1 MVDNITIDPA
11 TAQVTHIR
19 GQKLSE
25 PISLTEWATHT
36 QEYTS
41 LLKEYVLAAYKAQ
54 ETFKDTLERRPIMQT
69 MDAAIGKDVLDR
81 LQSDMGFTISL
92 IKTTDR
98 WQVPIGEHE
107 VEKPLGTVDLFDLR
121 RVEIVTVCTRYL
133 QRNFRNKG
141 ITPNMVGKVDN
152 HSRNAYAVTLK
163 QLTNVVIEE
172 LSFPTR
178 FNTRVKVVNEHDI
191 FDEQE
196 SNLYAHYLDN
206 IRDILLQEGWRSLGL
221 EEDPLKEKFLP
232 AGAGVLGCWD
242 CPKDG
247 SRDHPFWTNGVTA

>member
-25 PISLTEWATHT
+25 PISLAEWAKHT

-54 ETFKDTLERRPIMQT
+54 ETFKDNLERRPIMQT
-69 MDAAIGKDVLDR
+69 MDAAIGKEVLDR

-98 WQVPIGEHE
+98 WQVPVGEHE

-121 RVEIVTVCTRYL
+121 RVEIVTVCTRFL
-133 QRNFRNKG
+133 QENFRYRG
-141 ITPNMVGKVDN
+141 IRLNNIGNVSTNG
-152 HSRNAYAVTLK
+152 RNGYAVTLK
-163 QLTNVVIEE
+163 QLTNAVIKE

-196 SNLYAHYLDN
+196 TNLYAHYLDN

-221 EEDPLKEKFLP
+221 EEDPLNEKFLP